1 MRRNPQ
7 KGLTRQI
14 YLRYTYSPMPITQL
28 LTLIRKL
35 AARRKHLLADLRL
48 PSEGL
53 PGSLAQ
59 SRRRCGSAGCHCHQG
74 EGHLSWAL
82 TFMVEGKKRVEH
94 VPDELIGDVRRRVEQ
109 GNAYK
114 SGVAELMAI
123 NAQILILERRARKQ
137 QEAEAKKRAAR

>member
-1 MRRNPQ
+1 MTVGR
-7 KGLTRQI
+7 
-14 YLRYTYSPMPITQL
+14 L

-35 AARRKHLLADLRL
+35 EARRKQLLADLRL

-82 TFMVEGKKRVEH
+82 TFMVDRKKRVEH
-94 VPDELIGDVRRRVEQ
+94 IPDELVSAVRRRVEQ

-114 SGVAELMAI
+114 NGVAELMAI

-137 QEAEAKKRAAR
+137 QEIAAKKRAVR

>member
-1 MRRNPQ
+1 MTIA
-7 KGLTRQI
+7 K
-14 YLRYTYSPMPITQL
+14 L

-35 AARRKHLLADLRL
+35 EARREPLLADLRF
-48 PSEGL
+48 PTEGL

-82 TFMVEGKKRVEH
+82 TFMVDGKKRVEH
-94 VPDELIGDVRRRVEQ
+94 IPGELVDAVRRRVEQ

-123 NAQILILERRARKQ
+123 NAQLLILERRARKQ
-137 QEAEAKKRAAR
+137 QEAAAKKRTAR

>member
-1 MRRNPQ
+1 MSVT
-7 KGLTRQI
+7 K
-14 YLRYTYSPMPITQL
+14 L

-35 AARRKHLLADLRL
+35 EARRKQLLADLRL

-82 TFMVEGKKRVEH
+82 TFMVDHKKRVEH
-94 VPDELIGDVRRRVEQ
+94 IPDELLGAVRRRVEQ

-137 QEAEAKKRAAR
+137 EEAAAKKRAVR

>member
-1 MRRNPQ
+1 MSIE
-7 KGLTRQI
+7 KLV
-14 YLRYTYSPMPITQL
+14 
-28 LTLIRKL
+28 TLIRRL
-35 AARRKHLLADLRL
+35 EARRKQLLAELQL

-59 SRRRCGSAGCHCHQG
+59 SRRRCGSVGCHCHQG

-82 TFMVEGKKRVEH
+82 TFMVDGKKRVEH
-94 VPDELIGDVRRRVEQ
+94 VPDELVGDVRRRVEE

-137 QEAEAKKRAAR
+137 QAAEAKKRAAR

>member
-1 MRRNPQ
+1 
-7 KGLTRQI
+7 
-14 YLRYTYSPMPITQL
+14 MPIAML

-35 AARRKHLLADLRL
+35 EARRKQLLADLRL

-59 SRRRCGSAGCHCHQG
+59 SRRRCGSAGCHCQQG

-82 TFMVEGKKRVEH
+82 TFMVDGRKRVEH
-94 VPDELIGDVRRRVEQ
+94 VPDELVGAVRRRLEQ

-114 SGVAELMAI
+114 NGVAELMAI
-123 NAQILILERRARKQ
+123 NAQILILKRRARKQ
-137 QEAEAKKRAAR
+137 QEAAAKKRTAR

>member
-1 MRRNPQ
+1 MKPE
-7 KGLTRQI
+7 KGLDKTSD
-14 YLRYTYSPMPITQL
+14 LRYTYSPMTMAKL
-28 LTLIRKL
+28 LTLIPKL
-35 AARRKHLLADLRL
+35 EARRKHLLADLRL

-82 TFMVEGKKRVEH
+82 TFMVDGKKRVEH
-94 VPDELIGDVRRRVEQ
+94 VPNELIGDVRRRVEE

-123 NAQILILERRARKQ
+123 NAQILILGRRARKQ
-137 QEAEAKKRAAR
+137 QVAFAKKRAAR

>member
-1 MRRNPQ
+1 
-7 KGLTRQI
+7 
-14 YLRYTYSPMPITQL
+14 MPIGNL
-28 LTLIRKL
+28 VTLIRKL
-35 AARRKHLLADLRL
+35 ESRRKQLLAELRL

-82 TFMVEGKKRVEH
+82 TFMVDGKKRVEH
-94 VPDELIGDVRRRVEQ
+94 IPAELVVEVRRRVEA

-114 SGVAELMAI
+114 RGVAELMAV
-123 NAQILILERRARKQ
+123 NAQLLIIERRARKQ
-137 QEAEAKKRAAR
+137 QEAAAKKRAAR

>member
-1 MRRNPQ
+1 LPTVYIQSAMTAN
-7 KGLTRQI
+7 
-14 YLRYTYSPMPITQL
+14 L

-35 AARRKHLLADLRL
+35 EARRKQLLAELRL
-48 PSEGL
+48 PTEGL

-82 TFMVEGKKRVEH
+82 TFMVDGKKRVEH
-94 VPDELIGDVRRRVEQ
+94 VPEELLGDVRWRVEQ

-123 NAQILILERRARKQ
+123 NAQILILARRARKQ
-137 QEAEAKKRAAR
+137 QEALAKKRAAR

>member
-1 MRRNPQ
+1 
-7 KGLTRQI
+7 
-14 YLRYTYSPMPITQL
+14 MPVAEL

-35 AARRKHLLADLRL
+35 EARRKQLLADLRL

-59 SRRRCGSAGCHCHQG
+59 SRRRCGSAGCHCHHG

-82 TFMVEGKKRVEH
+82 TFMVDRKKRVEH
-94 VPDELIGDVRRRVEQ
+94 IPDELVGAVQRRVEQ

-114 SGVAELMAI
+114 NGVAELMAI
-123 NAQILILERRARKQ
+123 NAQLLIFERRARKQ
-137 QEAEAKKRAAR
+137 QEAAAKRRAVR